1 MANMIVGVK
10 TNENQFYF
18 EKKFEETI
26 QLAKALDLSIEY
38 EMMQNLDD
46 VNQLSY
52 IGKGKVEELLEFIK
66 LYDIKSIIF
75 NDELTS
81 NQYNFLSETLN
92 VDILDRTSLILAIF
106 EQRARTKEAVLQ
118 VKIAKLQYQ
127 LPRLAGSHQDI
138 IGQLGGSGF
147 RGAGE
152 TQLELDR
159 RQLYTELH
167 RLENELK
174 KVVLQRKT
182 QRSKRKQG
190 QYPVVALV
198 GYTNSGKSTLMNTFL
213 KRSHHETKTV
223 FEKDM
228 LFATL
233 ETSTRLIDG
242 YQHLPFLL
250 TDTVGFISYLPHV
263 LVQAFK
269 STLEEIK
276 EADLLIQVIDS
287 SDPEYEKHI
296 QTTNEVLEELGVAD
310 IPMLYAYNKVDL
322 GKYAFVQTKDPHVF
336 ISAKNEVNIDA
347 IERFIRKTL
356 YPHVQRVQLMI
367 PYEDGEVY
375 SYLSSHCE
383 VISESFEEKAIYIVV
398 EILPNDLKR
407 IEKYR
412 IKN

>member
-287 SDPEYEKHI
+287 SDSEYEKHI
-296 QTTNEVLEELGVAD
+296 QTTNKVLEELGVAD